1 MEKKKVLIFVVAYN
15 HQSFI
20 KNTLARIPDTVWE
33 NDEYSI
39 DVLIID
45 DQSADKTFHEAVHF
59 ASNATYHNI
68 IVLYNPINQGYG
80 GNQKLG
86 YHYAIQNGYDA
97 VVLLHGDG
105 QYAPEYLDQM
115 IRPLINDEADVVFGS
130 RMLNKIDAL
139 RGKMPLYKWVG
150 NQVLTFIQ
158 NRLLGSSLAEFHT
171 GYRAYRVNAL
181 RSVPFAFNSDYFD
194 FDTDIII
201 QMLDTGKRIVE
212 IPIPTYYGEEISYV
226 NGFKYAWLILTT
238 TLQSRLV
245 PLGILYNPKF
255 DYQAENEQY
264 PLKLGYASSHQ
275 YALDHLQ
282 PGMTVFDIGCGP
294 GFMAEVLDSRE
305 IKVISIDRYILPLA
319 KQHSIR
325 TIEADIETYQFQPE
339 DFRDVDMVLMLDIIA
354 YLREP
359 EKFLAQLRTQFL
371 FNRPPIIITTGNV
384 GFLPIRLALLFG
396 WFNYGKKGIVSR
408 GYHRLFTFALLNR
421 TLQQAGF
428 DVLEVKGIPAP
439 YPLALGNNFFSRL
452 LVRLNAFLSYIAKG
466 IGAYQIAIIAQA
478 RPTLDHLLENAH
490 SASQA
495 KREEVS

>member
-1 MEKKKVLIFVVAYN
+1 
-15 HQSFI
+15 
-20 KNTLARIPDTVWE
+20 
-33 NDEYSI
+33 
-39 DVLIID
+39 
-45 DQSADKTFHEAVHF
+45 
-59 ASNATYHNI
+59 
-68 IVLYNPINQGYG
+68 
-80 GNQKLG
+80 
-86 YHYAIQNGYDA
+86 
-97 VVLLHGDG
+97 
-105 QYAPEYLDQM
+105 
-115 IRPLINDEADVVFGS
+115 
-130 RMLNKIDAL
+130 
-139 RGKMPLYKWVG
+139 
-150 NQVLTFIQ
+150 
-158 NRLLGSSLAEFHT
+158 
-171 GYRAYRVNAL
+171 
-181 RSVPFAFNSDYFD
+181 
-194 FDTDIII
+194 
-201 QMLDTGKRIVE
+201 
-212 IPIPTYYGEEISYV
+212 
-226 NGFKYAWLILTT
+226 
-238 TLQSRLV
+238 
-245 PLGILYNPKF
+245 
-255 DYQAENEQY
+255 
-264 PLKLGYASSHQ
+264 
-275 YALDHLQ
+275 
-282 PGMTVFDIGCGP
+282 MTVFDIGCGP